1 MISTFLTIHFDSML
15 LTSWYYSSFLE
26 LFSLHSHE
34 YLFQTVNSW
43 ICVKAASAK
52 ISRIHPKESNVT
64 LPYPVQKKHLT
75 FIMATYFPLV
85 FLFHVMMWLQ
95 WSRYLRARLHLKGVL
110 FVDDAHQE
118 GKNISLFTYN
128 IYGKESSSKT
138 K

>member
-26 LFSLHSHE
+26 LFSLYSHE
-34 YLFQTVNSW
+34 YLIQTVNPW

-64 LPYPVQKKHLT
+64 LPHKKHLT
-75 FIMATYFPLV
+75 FITVTDVPLV

-118 GKNISLFTYN
+118 GKNISLFTYH